1 MFLDGTPPHPSSS
14 YPISIP
20 PCSLPLHP
28 APSLSTLFTFQQFD
42 SVLWQPTG
50 AYLSYWVEL
59 EMHNKSQMYFFKSQ
73 HIQCN

>member
-1 MFLDGTPPHPSSS
+1 MFLDGTPPHPSPS

-20 PCSLPLHP
+20 PCPG
-28 APSLSTLFTFQQFD
+28 SLSTLFTFQQFD

-50 AYLSYWVEL
+50 AYLSNQVEL
-59 EMHNKSQMYFFKSQ
+59 EMYNKSQVYFFRSQ